1 MYQDLWNNEV
11 KIHTRTQMCAVVMI
25 KENCPQTSHLHN
37 CRVQSPPPPVET
49 HWSGLTLT
57 RLLHRCSVMDDE
69 AEREARPWMVN
80 IKDSSRLQRTW
91 SWSWS

>member
-1 MYQDLWNNEV
+1 MWNNEV
-11 KIHTRTQMCAVVMI
+11 KIHTRTQMCAAVMI
-25 KENCPQTSHLHN
+25 KESCPQTTSHLHN
-37 CRVQSPPPPVET
+37 CRVQSPPRRD
-49 HWSGLTLT
+49 TL
-57 RLLHRCSVMDDE
+57 